1 MIDRSQILSFSHYK
15 KGKAYTGSQKGM
27 RYRIQKKETEGEAKF
42 YVWVWPEPFCFE
54 KTDKEQLTETQFPF
68 SEEGYEQVMAFL
80 NSQYESRD
88 WNFSR

>member
-27 RYRIQKKETEGEAKF
+27 RYRIQKKDADDETKF
-42 YVWVWPEPFCFE
+42 FVWVWPEPFSFE

-80 NSQYESRD
+80 NSQYDSRE
-88 WNFSR
+88 WK